1 MWSCA
6 SVSFN
11 QPVGK
16 IPQLIK
22 ATRQIRACTPVVEHW
37 TRNTNRGERR
47 ERGERKGERGERG
60 EERGRKRKI
69 EGSNPAE
76 KIIAGE

>member
-1 MWSCA
+1 
-6 SVSFN
+6 
-11 QPVGK
+11 
-16 IPQLIK
+16 
-22 ATRQIRACTPVVEHW
+22 VVEHW